1 MQRRNVIPAL
11 AATAAA
17 IAAGPAIARED
28 RASAT
33 PRAEEAS
40 AFGDPSALF
49 PENAALR
56 RILSRLAE
64 AAAGKA
70 AALSSRERKIAVL
83 AAWAGTGCAEALE
96 EKMGDLVGEDFKAE
110 EVREL
115 LYQSTAYLGAGRT
128 ARLFAAMSRGFQNA
142 GIACPDETK
151 ALEGDRRTEGNR
163 LQVEGYGPRLER
175 IWERVDPALAPVYEL
190 LAENCFGDYYARKCP
205 DLTWQEREGYTF
217 LLLAAFAMAPAQA
230 RSHAAGSLRCGILR
244 EKLLASLWVMVPWSG
259 YPSTLNA
266 MAAIDEAVKAARAAK

>member
-49 PENAALR
+49 PENAAMR

-128 ARLFAAMSRGFQNA
+128 ARLFAAMSRGFQSA
-142 GIACPDETK
+142 GIVCPDETK

-175 IWERVDPALAPVYEL
+175 IWELLRGLLCKKVSGSHLAGARGLHVPPARGFRHGARAGEEPCGGKPALRHP
-190 LAENCFGDYYARKCP
+190 AR
-205 DLTWQEREGYTF
+205 E
-217 LLLAAFAMAPAQA
+217 
-230 RSHAAGSLRCGILR
+230 
-244 EKLLASLWVMVPWSG
+244 
-259 YPSTLNA
+259 
-266 MAAIDEAVKAARAAK
+266 AARLALGHGALDRVSLDPQRHGGDR